1 MSTEPWV
8 LSPGCS
14 ISPWGRSRA
23 RSCLLWPWGQAEGE
37 KEARELQSPAPGPGG
52 LQAPPSSLW
61 PAEARR
67 GDSEPQAA
75 GPGGRWGRESAA
87 PSACPAAAV
96 AARQAP
102 PDVRL

>member
-1 MSTEPWV
+1 MN
-8 LSPGCS
+8 CS
-14 ISPWGRSRA
+14 SR
-23 RSCLLWPWGQAEGE
+23 
-37 KEARELQSPAPGPGG
+37 
-52 LQAPPSSLW
+52 PPDQVAAKHRRSLW

-67 GDSEPQAA
+67 GDSEPQAE